1 MSRRLQEWD
10 NDASKFQSVLGN
22 LNIINT
28 EKYNGMACYCS
39 IFVSTD
45 LAATKYSAHSDTHG
59 DSVRKVTFLL
69 QFFVF
74 FWFVSIHCHS
84 RCLAVSTHLFSLQY
98 HLTSPFSH
106 HTWRLLKKGTFP
118 LKKKKIAVF
127 MFLLFCM
134 TLMFL

>member
-74 FWFVSIHCHS
+74 FLVCFNSLSLSVS
-84 RCLAVSTHLFSLQY
+84 RCIYTSVFTSISLN
-98 HLTSPFSH
+98 
-106 HTWRLLKKGTFP
+106 
-118 LKKKKIAVF
+118 
-127 MFLLFCM
+127 
-134 TLMFL
+134 